1 MNCIVA
7 AIVKLTEDVGYPN
20 NNFEQRSFV
29 TDDENI
35 SKI

>member
-7 AIVKLTEDVGYPN
+7 AIVKLREDVGCPN
-20 NNFEQRSFV
+20 NSFEQRSFV